1 MRCKSC
7 DYPLWNLKARQCPE
21 CGAAFR
27 PSEYEFTANSVRFCC
42 PHCDHPYYGTSE
54 SGHLVPESFGC
65 LRCGRPLHI
74 DEMVLRPGLGV
85 EEAQTARNR
94 MPWLERKEIGFFKS
108 WFMMIGHAMTRPVQ
122 LGRAIPQEASAL
134 GAWLY
139 CTATLLI
146 FAAIGVVLPQGFV
159 LGLVGGGPW
168 RRLSMAPL
176 QTVAT
181 IIVWIVAPAVAA
193 GIIVWL
199 WAMLAHALLR
209 LTGGGVGPLRRT
221 CHAVYYGAGAG
232 VLTIVPCFGSMV
244 GWIWWGVS
252 ATIMLKETQGVRT
265 LRAACAIFAGP
276 VVVCAAVLGL
286 WVVTMVMAISGAA
299 GAVPAVNQTSQLNW
313 AILQYATQHAGVG
326 PEHAI
331 VVSTST
337 RLAGFGPGAQV
348 SFVNPTSQTADTD
361 IPVLNETLK
370 DFTAAAPSQQF
381 SAMAKMIDNM
391 PKGVVAHRFG
401 DFVFTYHGGK
411 LSNRDRLWVVVM
423 LPDPSVNP
431 TPDPSDPIYIAQA
444 NYQLT
449 EVTIGELPELLKKQN
464 QHRATLGLPPLPDLI
479 TVTHENPATASPKK
493 E

>member
-146 FAAIGVVLPQGFV
+146 FAAIGLVLPQGLF
-159 LGLVGGGPW
+159 LGLAAAPW
-168 RRLSMAPL
+168 RRFSMAPL

-181 IIVWIVAPAVAA
+181 IVIWIVAPAVAA
-193 GIIVWL
+193 GIVVWL
-199 WAMLAHALLR
+199 WAMFAHALLR

-265 LRAACAIFAGP
+265 LRAACAILAAP
-276 VVVCAAVLGL
+276 VLVCAALLGL
-286 WVVTMVMAISGAA
+286 WVVTMVMAFSGGFA
-299 GAVPAVNQTSQLNW
+299 GVAPAVNQTNQLNW
-313 AILQYATQHAGVG
+313 AILQYATQHAGAG

-331 VVSTST
+331 ELHAATQVGRFGSI
-337 RLAGFGPGAQV
+337 GPGA
-348 SFVNPTSQTADTD
+348 FTFPNSQTTDAD
-361 IPVLNETLK
+361 IPVADSTFK
-370 DFTAAAPSQQF
+370 DFTNAPRSQQF

-449 EVTIGELPELLKKQN
+449 EVTFGELPELLKKQN
-464 QHRATLGLPPLPDLI
+464 QHRATLGLPPLPDLT
-479 TVTHENPATASPKK
+479 TVTHDNPATAPPKK